1 MSLSPESD
9 FEEKFI
15 KGELVKRK
23 RAVIID
29 PLTDFLLSQI
39 DVNLPDDELSIIFRE
54 YFERKPHNI
63 FAGLEDNPPRGY
75 AWPPDARDPT
85 AVQKARDA
93 MNCSGIIFTTTPPAS
108 DCPLPC
114 SCITLSGNRRIK
126 NYVKDKPP
134 TLPPPSPPWENRPI
148 TILDPADQ
156 VWLHVLDKMGL
167 FDMLSVLLN
176 DFARGGRYSI
186 PGDEIYGLIMQV
198 MINQINSGMSSRVK
212 QRTAAYLRSIGL
224 ERQRNEPDKS
234 FEGMVLINRGFT
246 KLLFRLLCLLLIFYR
261 YRRVQDVIVGVVTHQ
276 PSSAAYA
283 EITKTIDLF
292 KLAMQ
297 PFYYGSNYSDT
308 LKGIVWA
315 QAALYVLRATRD
327 KYGVP
332 MSSER
337 FDQIIPAAYSILV
350 KTGQTTESNRWVLHK
365 SAADNTRDF
374 ILSVSALQTDKLDN
388 VKMFVTQEEDRVE
401 AIRHAIL
408 QITGTIDLA
417 DQKWQREDAEFP
429 QKW

>member
-1 MSLSPESD
+1 MAVSAETE

-15 KGELVKRK
+15 KGELVKRR

-29 PLTDFLLSQI
+29 PLSDFLLSQI
-39 DVNLPDDELSIIFRE
+39 DVTLPDDELSIMFKE

-63 FAGLEDNPPRGY
+63 FAGLESGPPRGY
-75 AWPPDARDPT
+75 AWPPDARDPI
-85 AVQKARDA
+85 AVLKARDA
-93 MNCSGIIFTTTPPAS
+93 MNCIVPIDPIPITG
-108 DCPLPC
+108 CPLPC
-114 SCITLSGNRRIK
+114 SCITLSGDRRIK
-126 NYVKDKPP
+126 DYVKDKPP
-134 TLPPPSPPWENRPI
+134 SFPPPSVPPWTTGLI
-148 TILDPADQ
+148 TTLDVADQ
-156 VWLHVLDKMGL
+156 VWLHLLDKMGL
-167 FDMLSVLLN
+167 FDMLTVLLN

-186 PGDEIYGLIMQV
+186 PGDEIYGLIMQK
-198 MINQINSGMSSRVK
+198 MIDQIYTGMSSRVK
-212 QRTAAYLRSIGL
+212 QRTAASLRSTGL
-224 ERQRNEPDKS
+224 ERQLKEPDKS
-234 FEGMVLINRGFT
+234 LEGIVLINRGFT
-246 KLLFRLLCLLLIFYR
+246 KLLFRLISLLLIFYR
-261 YRRVQDVIVGVVTHQ
+261 YRRVQDVIVGVVSHQ

-283 EITKTIDLF
+283 EITKTIDLL

-315 QAALYVLRATRD
+315 LAGLYILRATRD
-327 KYGVP
+327 KYGVS

-337 FDQIIPAAYSILV
+337 FDQLIPAAYSILV
-350 KTGQTTESNRWVLHK
+350 KPGQTTESNRWVLHK
-365 SAADNTRDF
+365 SAADNTRNF
-374 ILSVSALQTDKLDN
+374 ILSVSALQTDILDN

-417 DQKWQREDAEFP
+417 DQKWQKDDTEFP